1 MPKTVVLNQEGK
13 ELHEITLSPE
23 VFGIEPNQQAI
34 FDAIIM
40 QRACMRQ
47 GTHDTK
53 GRSEVRG
60 GGRKPWRQK
69 GTGRA
74 RQGSTR
80 APQWRGGGTVFGPTP
95 RSYSYKLNKKVRRL
109 ALKSVLSEK
118 VAESNMTVVD
128 AFNIAEPKTKT
139 FVQIISNINA
149 CNKTLFVVAPDEDFE
164 NAFCSI
170 RNIPT
175 MMMLTADGIN
185 VYDIVNANKIV
196 FTEAAVK
203 HVEEALG

>member
-1 MPKTVVLNQEGK
+1 MPNMVVLSQEGK
-13 ELHEITLSPE
+13 ELHEITLNPE
-23 VFGIEPNQQAI
+23 VFGIEPNQQVI
-34 FDAIIM
+34 FDAIVM
-40 QRACMRQ
+40 QRASQRQ

-74 RQGSTR
+74 RQGSIR
-80 APQWRGGGTVFGPTP
+80 ATQWRGGGIVFGPTP

-118 VAESNMTVVD
+118 VADSNMIVVD
-128 AFNIAEPKTKT
+128 AFKMEAPKTKA
-139 FVQIISNINA
+139 FLDVIKAINA
-149 CNKTLFVVAPDEDFE
+149 SNKTLFVVAPDEDFE
-164 NAFCSI
+164 NAFKSL

-203 HVEEALG
+203 HVEEALA